1 MSKYYKTKENVVFD
15 TIVNLVMIF
24 TLLVCFLPFVYM
36 AALSF
41 SSSKAIINNQV
52 LFWPVGFNLDAYKQI
67 FTYPNFF
74 QAYGNTFIYTIGGT
88 TIAMLMTI
96 MFAYPLSKDN
106 LMGHKV
112 FMKIVVISMFFAGG
126 MIPNYLLVSSL
137 HLTGTRWAMLLPFCI
152 SQFNLIIMINSFK
165 SLPHELEEAALIDG
179 LGYWGILRRIIVP
192 LSTAAIATVGLYY
205 AVFFWNDWFNS
216 LIYLNKEQYPVML
229 SSLHL
234 TGTRWAMLLPF
245 CISQFNLI
253 IMINSFKSLPH
264 ELEEAALIDGL
275 GYWGILR
282 RIIVPLSTAAIA
294 TVGLYYAVFFWNDWF
309 NSLIYLN
316 KEQYPVMLFLRNI
329 VNGTAMVGDGAG
341 SADKSSLGIA
351 IKSAVIIVSTLPI
364 IILYPFL
371 QKYFVK
377 GLTVGGVKG

>member
-1 MSKYYKTKENVVFD
+1 
-15 TIVNLVMIF
+15 
-24 TLLVCFLPFVYM
+24 
-36 AALSF
+36 
-41 SSSKAIINNQV
+41 
-52 LFWPVGFNLDAYKQI
+52 
-67 FTYPNFF
+67 
-74 QAYGNTFIYTIGGT
+74 
-88 TIAMLMTI
+88 
-96 MFAYPLSKDN
+96 
-106 LMGHKV
+106 
-112 FMKIVVISMFFAGG
+112 
-126 MIPNYLLVSSL
+126 MIPNYLLV
-137 HLTGTRWAMLLPFCI
+137 
-152 SQFNLIIMINSFK
+152 
-165 SLPHELEEAALIDG
+165 
-179 LGYWGILRRIIVP
+179 
-192 LSTAAIATVGLYY
+192 
-205 AVFFWNDWFNS
+205 
-216 LIYLNKEQYPVML
+216 

-341 SADKSSLGIA
+341 SADKSSWVLPSSLPLSLFPPCPSSSCIPSCKNTSSRA
-351 IKSAVIIVSTLPI
+351 LLSAASRVNARRTAGRALHLPNARNC
-364 IILYPFL
+364 LW
-371 QKYFVK
+371 
-377 GLTVGGVKG
+377 